1 MFRYFFHFELLT
13 SNTITNETREK
24 FKNILGMNLLKYSF
38 KFLADTKYIYSYW
51 PTNKCS
57 N

>member
-1 MFRYFFHFELLT
+1 MFKYFFHFELLA
-13 SNTITNETREK
+13 SNNITNETGEK
-24 FKNILGMNLLKYSF
+24 SKNILGMNLLKYSF
-38 KFLADTKYIYSYW
+38 KFLAHTKYIYSYW